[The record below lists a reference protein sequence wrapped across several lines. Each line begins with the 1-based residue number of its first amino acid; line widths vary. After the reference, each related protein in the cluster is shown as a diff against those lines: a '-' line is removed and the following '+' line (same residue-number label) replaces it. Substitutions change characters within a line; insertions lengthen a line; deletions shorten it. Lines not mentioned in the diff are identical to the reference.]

1 MKKVEQTI
9 SGSHNIQV
17 SGDYITTQ
25 KVVRQVEVL
34 HDPNLHITD
43 EQAHHIKELVLD
55 LAKDNPKISYQGAY
69 SLLYK
74 RFKITKYSL
83 LPREKYEEAT
93 KFLQKQIAIYRPA
106 LRKTNNEKYR
116 NDMYKSI
123 HARSRQL
130 NIDIHEYA
138 TTVLETKTP
147 VKSLKE
153 LSDTR
158 LKKLYTKLFS
168 QR

>member
-1 MKKVEQTI
+1 MKKTKQTI
-9 SGSHNIQV
+9 MGNNNVQV
-17 SGDYITTQ
+17 AGDYITTQ
-25 KVVRQVEVL
+25 KIVRRVEVQ
-34 HDPNLHITD
+34 HDPNLYITD
-43 EQAHHIKELVLD
+43 EQAHRIKELVLD

-69 SLLYK
+69 SMLYR

-83 LPREKYEEAT
+83 LPRNKYEEAT
-93 KFLQKQIAIYRPA
+93 KWLRKQIAIYRPA

-116 NDMYKSI
+116 NDMYKAI

-130 NIDIHEYA
+130 NINIHEYA

-168 QR
+168 K